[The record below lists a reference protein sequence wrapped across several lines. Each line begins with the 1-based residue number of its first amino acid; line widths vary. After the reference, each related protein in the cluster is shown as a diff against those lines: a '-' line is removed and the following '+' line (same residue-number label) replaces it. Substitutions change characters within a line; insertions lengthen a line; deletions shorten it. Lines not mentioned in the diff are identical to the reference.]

1 MSDTNK
7 KAINVIVDKAVYDK
21 IEAKAKKVGA
31 NVTSF
36 TRLLVIN
43 ASKRK

>member
-1 MSDTNK
+1 MSDPNK
-7 KAINVIVDKAVYDK
+7 KSINVIVDKSVYER

-43 ASKRK
+43 ASKK

>member
-1 MSDTNK
+1 MSDPK
-7 KAINVIVDKAVYDK
+7 KKSINVIVDKSVYER

-43 ASKRK
+43 ASQK